1 DVIGTNSGLGF
12 AAVSCSTR
20 RSSSTVISVPSSV
33 DRVEVDPLGLDPPP
47 AVVEDELGAVGTGAV
62 DLHLPVG
69 GGHDQQVGK
78 HDSPAVAVLDHPGV
92 RHQVTAAVA
101 LALPAGPD
109 ELDDPVAPAEP
120 GHRGAVG

>member
-1 DVIGTNSGLGF
+1 
-12 AAVSCSTR
+12 
-20 RSSSTVISVPSSV
+20 
-33 DRVEVDPLGLDPPP
+33 
-47 AVVEDELGAVGTGAV
+47 TGAV

-120 GHRGAVG
+120 GHRGAVGHHGVDHGDVGEAAAAGVEVALVDRSAVLVEHVEHGGHVTHRGASTPRPAGSSGPW